1 MRVVAFVG
9 GRGFFGGTPLPADAR
24 SAVSVLSV
32 ERQVIQREISVLAT
46 LNTPHVVSYI
56 ASYTQNAT
64 LTIVMEYLSH
74 GSVRDLLDALP
85 GRALPEE
92 IIAAILAP
100 LAAGLAYVHGAAK
113 LHRDVKAA
121 NVLLGG
127 SGEVKLADF
136 GVAGTLTAT
145 LKQRNTFVGSTYWMA
160 PEVVSEDFYA
170 EKVRARQRGT
180 RGERDMAFRWGE
192 GRGCC
197 SRAGEGYGAWGAAG
211 GAYCA
216 RSVACLFE

>member
-1 MRVVAFVG
+1 M
-9 GRGFFGGTPLPADAR
+9 
-24 SAVSVLSV
+24 
-32 ERQVIQREISVLAT
+32 LAT

-92 IIAAILAP
+92 AIAAVLAP

-127 SGEVKLADF
+127 GGEVKLADF

-170 EKVRARQRGT
+170 EKVGAG
-180 RGERDMAFRWGE
+180 GGAEGE
-192 GRGCC
+192 GDRDGQQWRGGRSGCGC
-197 SRAGEGYGAWGAAG
+197 RAGEGCWGERGGGGG
-211 GAYCA
+211 GACRA
-216 RSVACLFE
+216 R